1 MGKRRNLK
9 ENAKNFKRLIISHLV
24 SFGFLWILGSSPF
37 LATKK
42 PLKDLSTG
50 LSEVSLFMSI

>member
-24 SFGFLWILGSSPF
+24 SFGFLWILGSIPVG
-37 LATKK
+37 ATMKTLTPPEVK
-42 PLKDLSTG
+42 AFFFIILS
-50 LSEVSLFMSI
+50 V